1 MVYIFNELQE
11 CVKDDFDS
19 FYNDVDFKDHQYII
33 PALLN
38 EYERAEGYNMTD
50 ETCVYLY
57 LLENYINNGLDSM
70 ELKSIVKEKAKQNI
84 DFIKKDLGEED
95 FKKFQQDY
103 FKIVDGIII

>member
-1 MVYIFNELQE
+1 MTYIFNELQE
-11 CVKDDFDS
+11 CIKDNFNY
-19 FYNDVDFKDHQYII
+19 FYNSEDFNNQYII

-57 LLENYINNGLDSM
+57 LLENYINNGLDST

-103 FKIVDGIII
+103 FRLVDGITF

>member
-1 MVYIFNELQE
+1 MIFAIDELKE
-11 CVKDDFDS
+11 YVKKDFNY
-19 FYNDVDFKDHQYII
+19 FYNSEDFTDQCIV

-38 EYERAEGYNMTD
+38 EYENGIGYNNTED
-50 ETCVYLY
+50 ICIYLY
-57 LLENYINNGLDSM
+57 LLESYINNGLDST

-103 FKIVDGIII
+103 FRLVDGITI